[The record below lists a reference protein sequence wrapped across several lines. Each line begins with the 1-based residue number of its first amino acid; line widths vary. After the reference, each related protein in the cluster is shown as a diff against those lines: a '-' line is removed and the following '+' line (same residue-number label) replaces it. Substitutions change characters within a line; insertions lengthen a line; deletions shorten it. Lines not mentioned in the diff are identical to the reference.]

1 MTVTMASGDRFL
13 AKPRRRSRLVAAAL
27 GIVLSG
33 AGYALAALEAQPP
46 AGPSRQGPIGAQ
58 HSRAISYPSNRE
70 YAVLVRR
77 EMAGQLQVRLTGAHT
92 LESDYHFSDNGRG
105 PTLRERWTM
114 SPTGI
119 PIDYRSEGNST
130 FGAVIDERFSIGS
143 DQKLQWRS
151 RIDHGEEIA
160 ARTTLLLPLEPGPA
174 FIAQIAATLIGH
186 PERRATLRGGGEASA
201 EILRT
206 MTVTSAD
213 QPTTVMLVSV
223 TGIDSDPW
231 LVWLEDRPGLPLFAL
246 IDSRIQVIAARHQS
260 LIPDLLAAQTRAED
274 ERLTALQKRL
284 AIPLHGVTLIR
295 NVRWF
300 DPVGGQLL
308 GPSDVWLQDGFIA
321 SITRAGNARILPDHL
336 IDGSAQTM
344 IPGLIDT
351 HVHYAADQG
360 LSRLAAGVTTVRDMG
375 SHNELLRATRAR
387 IDRGEIAGPLIVP
400 TGFIEGRS
408 RFSSRNGFVVDSLE
422 EARAAVR
429 WYARHGYQ
437 TLKLYSSIRPEW
449 VSPIIRDAKRRG
461 LRITGH
467 VPAFMRADDAV
478 EAGFD
483 ELAHI
488 NQVLLNFV
496 ARPDDDTRT
505 LIRFTRVGEE
515 SSRFDPTGT
524 EARRFITKLLT
535 HRTIVDPTLVAFEAM
550 FTQRQG
556 EPNPSLAAIADHLPA
571 QWQRELRAAD
581 LDLEGPRLGAFR
593 VAFDKMLAMTRE
605 MHEAGV
611 PLVTGTDSPHGV
623 SLHRELELYVR
634 AGISPAA
641 ALRAATLDAAR
652 ALGENHRRGSIEPGR
667 TADLVLIAGDPTT
680 RIDDLRR
687 ATLVIRGTTAWQ
699 PARLY
704 RALGIRPFVNS
715 LGVDGNIGDD

>member
-1 MTVTMASGDRFL
+1 MTVITASGDRFL
-13 AKPRRRSRLVAAAL
+13 AKPRGRTRLVAAML
-27 GIVLSG
+27 GIVLTG
-33 AGYALAALEAQPP
+33 AGHALAALEIKHPAHQPQQAP
-46 AGPSRQGPIGAQ
+46 LGAQ
-58 HSRAISYPSNRE
+58 HLRAISQPSNRD

-77 EMAGQLQVRLTGAHT
+77 EPAGQLKVRLTGTHT
-92 LESDYHFSDNGRG
+92 LESEYQFSDNGRG
-105 PTLRERWTM
+105 PTLRERWTIGH
-114 SPTGI
+114 TGI
-119 PIDYRSEGNST
+119 PIEYRAEGYST
-130 FGAVIDERFSIGS
+130 FGATIDERFSIS
-143 DQKLQWRS
+143 HDQRLQWRS
-151 RIDHGEEIA
+151 RIDHGDEIA
-160 ARTTLLLPLEPGPA
+160 TRTTLLLPLEPGPA
-174 FIAQIAATLIGH
+174 FIAQIAAALLGS
-186 PERRATLRGGGEASA
+186 PNKRAMLRGGGEASA
-201 EILRT
+201 EVLQT
-206 MTVTSAD
+206 MTVPAAD
-213 QPTTVMLVSV
+213 QHMTVMLVAV

-246 IDSRIQVIAARHQS
+246 IDSRIQVVAARHQS
-260 LIPDLLAAQTRAED
+260 LITDLLATQTRAED

-284 AIPLHGVTLIR
+284 AIPLDGVTLIR

-300 DPVGGQLL
+300 DPIAGQLK
-308 GPSDVWLQDGFIA
+308 GPADIWLQDGLIA
-321 SITRAGNARILPDHL
+321 SITRAGNARILPNHL

-360 LSRLAAGVTTVRDMG
+360 LSRLAAGVTMVRDMG
-375 SHNELLRATRAR
+375 SNNELLRATRVR

-422 EARAAVR
+422 EARAAIR
-429 WYARHGYQ
+429 WYAGHGYQ

-467 VPAFMRADDAV
+467 VPAFMRAEDAL

-505 LIRFTRVGEE
+505 LVRFTRVGEE
-515 SSRFDPTGT
+515 SGRFEPSGA
-524 EARRFITKLLT
+524 EARRFIAQLLA
-535 HRTIVDPTLVAFEAM
+535 HRTIVDPTLVAFESM

-581 LDLEGPRLGAFR
+581 FDLEGPRLGAFR
-593 VAFDKMLAMTRE
+593 VAFDKMLAMTRA

-611 PLVTGTDSPHGV
+611 PLITGTDSPHGT
-623 SLHRELELYVR
+623 SLHRELELYVK

-641 ALRAATLDAAR
+641 ALRAATIDAAR
-652 ALGENHRRGSIEPGR
+652 ALGENHRRGGIEPGR
-667 TADLVLIAGDPTT
+667 IADLVLIAGDPTT

-704 RALGIRPFVNS
+704 RALGIRPFANS
-715 LGVDGNIGDD
+715 LAVDGNPGD